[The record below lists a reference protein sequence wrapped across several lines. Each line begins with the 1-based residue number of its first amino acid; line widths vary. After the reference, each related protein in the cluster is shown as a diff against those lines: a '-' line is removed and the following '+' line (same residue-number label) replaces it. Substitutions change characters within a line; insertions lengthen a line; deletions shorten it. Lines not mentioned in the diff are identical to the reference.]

1 MPIVNGSTT
10 RSAFAEK
17 FRLNDTP
24 NTFIGDATKLWN
36 LAPCELK
43 NAKTLSQLAK
53 SITKKFCSTLP
64 M

>member
-36 LAPCELK
+36 LAPCELN
-43 NAKTLSQLAK
+43 NAKNLNMAK